1 MVNVLVL
8 FRGFFIF
15 MLICLVFCIF
25 LMGKK
30 KLIFWKTYEKG
41 RRTNIAITVAHAI
54 SKAMNNTVY
63 FNFLKTVR

>member
-1 MVNVLVL
+1 MVNVLVI

-25 LMGKK
+25 LMSKK
-30 KLIFWKTYEKG
+30 KRNLLKTYEKG
-41 RRTNIAITVAHAI
+41 RRRNIAITVKHAI